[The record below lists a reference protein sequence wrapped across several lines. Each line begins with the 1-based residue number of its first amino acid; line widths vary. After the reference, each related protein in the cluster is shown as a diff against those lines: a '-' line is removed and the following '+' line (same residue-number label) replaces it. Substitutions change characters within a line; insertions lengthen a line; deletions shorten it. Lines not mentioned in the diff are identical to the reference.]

1 MRERLIQE
9 DYLGSPWK
17 MSVVCI
23 LLNQTTNQQ
32 VRKVLDDLF
41 ILIKSPEHCS
51 SVSPDKIYQIIRS
64 TGFGNVKAR
73 RIIEMSKA
81 WISGF
86 DNVGDLPGIG
96 KYGKESW
103 EIFVN
108 GKRDFLPTDKKLKA
122 YLEGFNDLN

>member
-9 DYLGSPWK
+9 DYLESPWK

-32 VRKVLDDLF
+32 VRKILDDLF
-41 ILIKSPEHCS
+41 VLIKSPQHCT
-51 SVSPDKIYQIIRS
+51 VTSPDEIYQIVRS
-64 TGFGNVKAR
+64 TGFGNVKSR

-81 WISGF
+81 WVRGF
-86 DNVGDLPGIG
+86 NRVDDLPGIG

-103 EIFVN
+103 EIFVE
-108 GKRDFLPTDKKLKA
+108 GKTDFVPTDKKLKA
-122 YLEGFNDLN
+122 YLEGINNLN

>member
-1 MRERLIQE
+1 VRERLIQE
-9 DYLGSPWK
+9 DYLESPWK

-41 ILIKSPEHCS
+41 ILIKSPEHCPN
-51 SVSPDKIYQIIRS
+51 VHPDKIYQIIRS
-64 TGFGNVKAR
+64 TGFGNVKAK

-86 DNVGDLPGIG
+86 DEVEDLPGIG

-108 GKRDFLPTDKKLKA
+108 GKRNFTPTDKKLKA